1 MRDRR
6 QDIRMVPQKQV
17 LRTQV
22 KQALRAI
29 TQRELVQQSETLSR
43 LALRVIDAQGYRH
56 VACFLNMEHSEVK
69 TEPLLESLFREGK
82 TVYLPRCTTTRVS
95 KQKILRGNHP
105 QADDQQAGH
114 HAHLTFYAMSSIE
127 QVRALK
133 PQGKYQLREP
143 QAVDPEPLPPQE
155 LEVILMPGVAFS
167 KKNGARMGHG
177 AGYYDD
183 YITRHL
189 HYTGK
194 KPLLVGLALKEQLV
208 DDVPVEEHDY
218 TVDCL
223 VSGDGEVTWYGPR
236 PSPDRSKKDH
246 K

>member
-1 MRDRR
+1 
-6 QDIRMVPQKQV
+6 MVPQKQV

-43 LALRVIDAQGYRH
+43 LALRVIDANGYRH

-69 TEPLLESLFREGK
+69 TEPLLESLFREGR

-95 KQKILRGNHP
+95 KQKILRGNP
-105 QADDQQAGH
+105 QADQPADH
-114 HAHLTFYAMSSIE
+114 HAHLTFYAMRSIE

-143 QAVDPEPLPPQE
+143 EAVDPEPLPPQE

-223 VSGDGEVTWYGPR
+223 VSGDGEVTWYGPG
-236 PSPDRSKKDH
+236 PDKTS
-246 K
+246 